1 MKQSTQLR
9 IFAILILIV
18 LAIVDAFSFFV
29 PIVAILGLVV
39 ILWKP
44 KWLRNFINK
53 IYE

>member
-29 PIVAILGLVV
+29 PVVAILGLIL

-44 KWLRNFINK
+44 KWLRNFIYK
-53 IYE
+53 VYE